1 MISNHT
7 PIKRQKAQKQQA
19 DNIKS
24 WYWEQL
30 QSNSLLRGMWNGFVT
45 LENSLVVSYKL
56 NVQSYNVHFKDTYTL
71 FKIVNNLPAIQDMD
85 SIPELGRSPG
95 EGNGN
100 PLQYSCLENSMDR
113 GTWQAIQ
120 SMDSQRVR
128 YNWVTNTHTHTHTHT
143 QMYTHHMTQ
152 HSYSKIFIQAKW
164 SENVFSHKNLYVNL
178 NYES

>member
-95 EGNGN
+95 EENGN

-120 SMDSQRVR
+120 SMGSQRVGR
-128 YNWVTNTHTHTHTHT
+128 DLVGRITIVGSHSLLKGIFPNQESNLSLLHCRKTL
-143 QMYTHHMTQ
+143 HHL
-152 HSYSKIFIQAKW
+152 
-164 SENVFSHKNLYVNL
+164 SHEGSL
-178 NYES
+178 NNNKTAE

>member
-19 DNIKS
+19 DNVKS

-71 FKIVNNLPAIQDMD
+71 FKLP
-85 SIPELGRSPG
+85 LGLR
-95 EGNGN
+95 
-100 PLQYSCLENSMDR
+100 
-113 GTWQAIQ
+113 
-120 SMDSQRVR
+120 
-128 YNWVTNTHTHTHTHT
+128 
-143 QMYTHHMTQ
+143 
-152 HSYSKIFIQAKW
+152 
-164 SENVFSHKNLYVNL
+164 
-178 NYES
+178 